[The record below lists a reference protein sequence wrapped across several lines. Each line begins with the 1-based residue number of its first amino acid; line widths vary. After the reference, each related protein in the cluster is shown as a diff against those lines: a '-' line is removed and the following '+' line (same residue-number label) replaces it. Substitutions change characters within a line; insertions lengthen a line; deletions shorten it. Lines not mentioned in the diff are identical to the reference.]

1 MLPAYIAAADFYVET
16 AAPRFPEGRTW
27 WGHRIRASATGNPFS
42 QTGMMALASGCIPIP
57 ARRPGLDSFVPASI
71 SSLIWPA
78 GSPEHLATMFN
89 HAVDFTPDELAR
101 LKSEC
106 RDFALRRFDWN
117 VNAPELERQLISL
130 AESHYHVPA
139 SYTPVT
145 DTSNR
150 SPSAPFNSL
159 TKKIH

>member
-1 MLPAYIAAADFYVET
+1 
-16 AAPRFPEGRTW
+16 
-27 WGHRIRASATGNPFS
+27 
-42 QTGMMALASGCIPIP
+42 
-57 ARRPGLDSFVPASI
+57 
-71 SSLIWPA
+71 
-78 GSPEHLATMFN
+78 MFN